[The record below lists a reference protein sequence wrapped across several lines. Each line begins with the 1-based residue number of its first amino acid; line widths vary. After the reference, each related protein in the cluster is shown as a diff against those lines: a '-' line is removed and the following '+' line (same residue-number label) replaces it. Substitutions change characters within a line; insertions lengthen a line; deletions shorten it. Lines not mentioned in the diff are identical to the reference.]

1 VAEAIRAADSAT
13 EIKKEP
19 VSSTSTPAASGSGT
33 NASTSSSSVMTAVKS
48 EPNTSN
54 ANNIKP
60 SNSTTT
66 PNQSRPGPKPGTS
79 TRGRGASSFGNRGG
93 ARQQIMPRLQLL
105 DDEDDGVT
113 CRMCLQ
119 PFWYKSQLHD
129 HLKSTHSITDP
140 ERYEKEEREKKLR
153 RLREEQ
159 HRMALAQRGRG
170 GGPGGPMIRGRGGTM
185 IRGRGGVMISRG
197 GIRRPMTTGPR
208 PSFQY
213 RDGSFICDLCKKSF
227 SDGNDMVTHWKS
239 HVKQQRANMGPGG
252 PSRGGSMIR
261 GRGRPSGGGR
271 LPPPSKGPRG
281 RPGRSKGRP
290 GPPPKKGKAAK
301 KGSGKKSKTGKAERS
316 DKGRPR
322 WTAYLLWSTR
332 RRKEITGENESF
344 TFAQIGRMISDEW
357 KKVEGEALDKLK
369 EEAEKLNF
377 DGVRKPPGFEGKT
390 RSRRDK
396 SSGSDA
402 SESWSEDD
410 DPTFDETNVK
420 KPVMLKIKREQEER
434 NTRQRK
440 RPSFFQDYEN
450 EENNL
455 DKMLDE
461 FEQEQILEA
470 RTPREPRPKREPKN
484 PGSRPRKRKN
494 ST

>member
-1 VAEAIRAADSAT
+1 MGQHHQQQAQPISYKIPQLNTASVSAVVNQNQSTSSSTSNLVQKKKDIVAEAIRAADSAT

-79 TRGRGASSFGNRGG
+79 TRGRGASTFGNRGG
-93 ARQQIMPRLQLL
+93 ARQQIMPRLQVTKLL

-159 HRMALAQRGRG
+159 HRMALAQRGG
-170 GGPGGPMIRGRGGTM
+170 GGPGGPGGMIRGRGGTM

-197 GIRRPMTTGPR
+197 GVRRPMTTGPR

-213 RDGSFICDLCKKSF
+213 RDGSFIC
-227 SDGNDMVTHWKS
+227 
-239 HVKQQRANMGPGG
+239 
-252 PSRGGSMIR
+252 
-261 GRGRPSGGGR
+261 
-271 LPPPSKGPRG
+271 
-281 RPGRSKGRP
+281 
-290 GPPPKKGKAAK
+290 
-301 KGSGKKSKTGKAERS
+301 
-316 DKGRPR
+316 
-322 WTAYLLWSTR
+322 
-332 RRKEITGENESF
+332 
-344 TFAQIGRMISDEW
+344 
-357 KKVEGEALDKLK
+357 
-369 EEAEKLNF
+369 
-377 DGVRKPPGFEGKT
+377 
-390 RSRRDK
+390 
-396 SSGSDA
+396 
-402 SESWSEDD
+402 
-410 DPTFDETNVK
+410 
-420 KPVMLKIKREQEER
+420 
-434 NTRQRK
+434 
-440 RPSFFQDYEN
+440 
-450 EENNL
+450 
-455 DKMLDE
+455 
-461 FEQEQILEA
+461 
-470 RTPREPRPKREPKN
+470 
-484 PGSRPRKRKN
+484 
-494 ST
+494 

>member
-1 VAEAIRAADSAT
+1 MMR
-13 EIKKEP
+13 
-19 VSSTSTPAASGSGT
+19 
-33 NASTSSSSVMTAVKS
+33 
-48 EPNTSN
+48 
-54 ANNIKP
+54 
-60 SNSTTT
+60 
-66 PNQSRPGPKPGTS
+66 
-79 TRGRGASSFGNRGG
+79 
-93 ARQQIMPRLQLL
+93 
-105 DDEDDGVT
+105 
-113 CRMCLQ
+113 
-119 PFWYKSQLHD
+119 
-129 HLKSTHSITDP
+129 
-140 ERYEKEEREKKLR
+140 
-153 RLREEQ
+153 
-159 HRMALAQRGRG
+159 
-170 GGPGGPMIRGRGGTM
+170 GGPGMRGSPGM
-185 IRGRGGVMISRG
+185 MRGRGGVMLNRG
-197 GIRRPMTTGPR
+197 SALKRSMQPHTGPR

-239 HVKQQRANMGPGG
+239 HVKQQRANMVSG

-261 GRGRPSGGGR
+261 GRGRPSGRG
-271 LPPPSKGPRG
+271 LPPPSRGQRG
-281 RPGRSKGRP
+281 RPGRPGPPGRR
-290 GPPPKKGKAAK
+290 GPPPKGKASK

-344 TFAQIGRMISDEW
+344 TFAQIGGMISDEW

-377 DGVRKPPGFEGKT
+377 DGVRKLPGFEGKT

-470 RTPREPRPKREPKN
+470 RTPREH
-484 PGSRPRKRKN
+484 
-494 ST
+494 